1 MRSRDGEAMG
11 WALGPHQLQ
20 LATAAVEGSRDLI
33 FTEVGV
39 ERGQTHAA
47 EGWVA
52 SSWGA
57 SSLLVILL
65 WGEAGFCF

>member
-1 MRSRDGEAMG
+1 MG

-20 LATAAVEGSRDLI
+20 LAKTA
-33 FTEVGV
+33 VGRSEISFSLRWV
-39 ERGQTHAA
+39 WSGGQTHAP

-65 WGEAGFCF
+65 WGEAGFRF